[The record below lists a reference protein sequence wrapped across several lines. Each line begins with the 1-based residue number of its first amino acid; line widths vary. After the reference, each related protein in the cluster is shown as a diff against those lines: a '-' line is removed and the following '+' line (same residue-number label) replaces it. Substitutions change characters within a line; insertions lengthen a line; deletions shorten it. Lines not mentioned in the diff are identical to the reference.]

1 MHLGVR
7 IPSIASA
14 ACGIPESDKSQIK
27 DEAGGLKASCFSY
40 YAQFLSANAHDN
52 LNDRYANIKQP
63 RHSLWHMSKS
73 CLLLPP
79 DSTSRYRRATTNKTK
94 ETNKSLL
101 RCWSRQPG
109 DNYFGGILRG
119 APLLAHTWAKSP
131 RLHVT
136 LFACSDTARNPLTKN
151 VTALYHGK
159 GG

>member
-79 DSTSRYRRATTNKTK
+79 DSTSRYRRATTNKTNR
-94 ETNKSLL
+94 TNKSLL
-101 RCWSRQPG
+101 RCQTRQLVQEG
-109 DNYFGGILRG
+109 FDIVGAMAIMLSFTLKSLVGLVTSYFANITVLCVL
-119 APLLAHTWAKSP
+119 PK
-131 RLHVT
+131 
-136 LFACSDTARNPLTKN
+136 TKE
-151 VTALYHGK
+151 V
-159 GG
+159 